1 MKRLI
6 LFVVLFA
13 AANEIVLAQDMPVPI
28 KLQVAMFKKIFN
40 YNVTLQSKG
49 VKLAVVYGDARIKDE
64 LIDGFK
70 QFGLFPTA
78 VSATDIE
85 KQIANY
91 NVVYVT
97 PGCGSLKSLT
107 DKHKVFSISGLS
119 SLAEK
124 GEISIAIG
132 VEGGKPKIL
141 INKKKIES
149 EGQELSPDLLKIAK
163 VL

>member
-1 MKRLI
+1 M
-6 LFVVLFA
+6 VLLV
-13 AANEIVLAQDMPVPI
+13 AANEIVFTQEMPVPL

-49 VKLAVVYGDARIKDE
+49 IKLAVVYGDAGIKDDV
-64 LIDGFK
+64 IDGFK

-78 VSATDIE
+78 VSANEIE

-91 NVVYVT
+91 SVVYVT
-97 PGCGSLKSLT
+97 PRCGSIKSIT
-107 DKHKVFSISGLS
+107 DKYKVFSISGVA

-124 GEISIAIG
+124 GEVSIAIG

-141 INKKKIES
+141 VNKKKIES
-149 EGQELSPDLLKIAK
+149 EGQELSSDLLKIVK